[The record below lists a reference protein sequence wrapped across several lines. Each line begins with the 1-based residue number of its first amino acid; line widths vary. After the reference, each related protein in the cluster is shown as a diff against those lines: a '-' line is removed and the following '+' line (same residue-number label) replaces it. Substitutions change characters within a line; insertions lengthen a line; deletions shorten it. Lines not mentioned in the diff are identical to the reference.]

1 MKKFDD
7 IRFQDLQEGLYDP
20 NIFKAFFLAG
30 GPGSG
35 KTFVTRNAFGGTGLK
50 TVNSDNAFEKA
61 LKKNSL
67 SLKMPE
73 DEAEARDII
82 RDRAK
87 AMTGNQ
93 MDLYIKGRLG
103 LVIDGTGRDYDKI
116 NQQVSELRQLGYDC
130 YMVFVDTSLD
140 VALERNS
147 KRERSVPEY
156 VTVNSWK
163 AVQSNIGKFQNLFG
177 MSSMVIIDNSKDD
190 KELTT
195 VVMNKVGK
203 SVRRLLS
210 NTIKSYTAK
219 RWMATERKLKED
231 ENI

>member
-35 KTFVTRNAFGGTGLK
+35 KTFVTNNAFGGTGLK
-50 TVNSDNAFEKA
+50 TINSDNAFEKA

-130 YMVFVDTSLD
+130 YMVFVNTSLD

-156 VTVNSWK
+156 VTINSWK

-219 RWMATERKLKED
+219 RWMATERKLKRR
-231 ENI
+231 